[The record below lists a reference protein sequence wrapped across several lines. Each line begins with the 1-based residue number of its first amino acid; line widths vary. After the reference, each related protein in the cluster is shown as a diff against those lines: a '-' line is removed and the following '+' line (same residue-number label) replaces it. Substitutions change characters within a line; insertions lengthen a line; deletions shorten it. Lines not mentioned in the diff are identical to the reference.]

1 MIAAEWRMT
10 SNCLQRLLDS
20 GADPSLRDRMDQTAL
35 HRAADVCS
43 QLELEI
49 LLKACSIGDINAQ
62 DQAGNTPLLTTLNT
76 AEHKFQESKV
86 LAVVQMLL
94 NHGASTEIKNRK
106 GATAKTQAE
115 ARNLITVL
123 QLFEA
128 HEKYLANLGARTK
141 PALRV
146 APVALSVATEQLPA
160 SVNLLD
166 AEVAHE
172 DAHLSEMEMSEAT
185 SVQGATTTSFAAC
198 HASGSP
204 ETAESTAHVGHP
216 VPAFHLDLSD
226 LCADLDAI
234 AASE

>member
-62 DQAGNTPLLTTLNT
+62 DQAGNTPLLTVLNST
-76 AEHKFQESKV
+76 NFELQEPKV

-94 NHGASTEIKNRK
+94 DRGASVEAQNEK
-106 GATAKTQAE
+106 GERAKDLALEHDLT
-115 ARNLITVL
+115 TVL
-123 QLFEA
+123 QLLEA
-128 HEKYLANLGARTK
+128 HEEYLANLGAHTK

-146 APVALSVATEQLPA
+146 APVALSVETQELP
-160 SVNLLD
+160 SIVNLLD
-166 AEVAHE
+166 TEVAHE
-172 DAHLSEMEMSEAT
+172 DEGFPELGFSGPPSAEEAT
-185 SVQGATTTSFAAC
+185 SASPAAC
-198 HASGSP
+198 QANESS
-204 ETAESTAHVGHP
+204 ETAEGTARAGHP
-216 VPAFHLDLSD
+216 MPALHLDLSELD
-226 LCADLDAI
+226 ADLATT
-234 AASE
+234 SE